1 MSLFTRVVLFI
12 CYIYKRSSNDLGVAF
27 HDRCFY
33 CYKEENIVTPPPLKK
48 ENPIPTNKVK
58 TRQNSEKCR
67 MIPIA
72 RNDDPMRKTN
82 IRRQGMQFME
92 NNCLCNVLICYFFR
106 PFYKYQETCGD
117 ENE

>member
-12 CYIYKRSSNDLGVAF
+12 CYIYKRSSNDLGFAF

-33 CYKEENIVTPPPLKK
+33 CYKEENIVTPPPKKK

-67 MIPIA
+67 MIPFA
-72 RNDDPMRKTN
+72 RNDDSMRKTN
-82 IRRQGMQFME
+82 IRTKAKYAVYGKY
-92 NNCLCNVLICYFFR
+92 LCM
-106 PFYKYQETCGD
+106 
-117 ENE
+117 